1 MKIIF
6 ILLVLVVV
14 SAVAQKTI
22 ETKGTTTYQISK
34 HTISSGGG
42 VISGGGYKVITSIGQ
57 IDAGHNSSGGIYEY
71 SGGFLA
77 GTSTNNINIFK
88 DGFE

>member
-1 MKIIF
+1 MKTTF

-14 SAVAQKTI
+14 SAVAENTI
-22 ETKGTTTYQISK
+22 EPKGTPTYQINK

-42 VISGGGYKVITSIGQ
+42 VISGGGYTVITSIGQ
-57 IDAGHNSSGGIYEY
+57 IDAGHNANGGIYEFN
-71 SGGFLA
+71 GGFLA
-77 GTSTNNINIFK
+77 GASTNNINIFK